1 MSTALLLALG
11 CAVLA
16 VLYGW
21 VSSRQILALSAG
33 NERMKEIAKAIQE
46 GAEAYLSRQYKTIAI
61 VGVILFLV
69 IIGIG
74 VIGVRIA
81 VLALL
86 STGKQ
91 ALQIVGHAG
100 VAGLAHTLVVVDIVC
115 HVTSSWFAW
124 SISSLPRRRLFQVPQ
139 IRSKEEGSVLGYAT
153 DD

>member
-1 MSTALLLALG
+1 MLHLATELRNLELAAVDILAGRGAAIDFAKALLELG
-11 CAVLA
+11 V
-16 VLYGW
+16 VF
-21 VSSRQILALSAG
+21 
-33 NERMKEIAKAIQE
+33 
-46 GAEAYLSRQYKTIAI
+46 
-61 VGVILFLV
+61 FLI

-91 ALQIVGHAG
+91 APQIVGHAG
-100 VAGLAHTLVVVDIVC
+100 VAGLAHALVIVDIVC